1 MTKQMNS
8 QVVEEYR
15 AVKQEYAFDPSIF
28 NVDDDRVSRIKEIIS
43 TRLSVPDR
51 TLILLYAEYQSYRK
65 LGEQLGLSHMTVRRE
80 ILRIRKI
87 ILDEYGR
94 LNRND

>member
-28 NVDDDRVSRIKEIIS
+28 SVDDDRVSRIKEIIS

>member
-1 MTKQMNS
+1 MIRQMNNK
-8 QVVEEYR
+8 VVEEYR
-15 AVKQEYAFDPSIF
+15 AVKQDYAFDPDVF
-28 NVDDDRVSRIKEIIS
+28 NMDDERIRLIKEIIS

-51 TLILLYAEYQSYRK
+51 TMILLYAEYQAYRK
-65 LGEQLGLSHMTVRRE
+65 LGERLGLSHTTVRKE

-94 LNRND
+94 LNRNH

>member
-94 LNRND
+94 TNRND

>member
-15 AVKQEYAFDPSIF
+15 AVKQEYAYDPTIF
-28 NVDDDRVSRIKEIIS
+28 NVDSERVSRIKEIIS
-43 TRLSVPDR
+43 TSLSVPDR

-94 LNRND
+94 PDRND

>member
-1 MTKQMNS
+1 MTRQMNS

-15 AVKQEYAFDPSIF
+15 AVKQEYAYDATIF
-28 NVDDDRVSRIKEIIS
+28 NVDSDRVSRIKEIIC

-94 LNRND
+94 PDRND

>member
-1 MTKQMNS
+1 MTKQMNN

-94 LNRND
+94 LNSND

>member
-94 LNRND
+94 LNSND

>member
-28 NVDDDRVSRIKEIIS
+28 NQDEERTRLVKEIVS

-94 LNRND
+94 TNRND

>member
-1 MTKQMNS
+1 MTKRMNS
-8 QVVEEYR
+8 QVVDDYR
-15 AVKQEYAFDPSIF
+15 AIKQEYAFDPGPF
-28 NVDDDRVSRIKEIIS
+28 NGDENRVRRIKEIIS

-94 LNRND
+94 LDNED

>member
-28 NVDDDRVSRIKEIIS
+28 NVDNDRVSRIKEIIS

-94 LNRND
+94 LNSND

>member
-51 TLILLYAEYQSYRK
+51 TLILLYAEYQSYRR

>member
-43 TRLSVPDR
+43 SRLSVPDR

-94 LNRND
+94 LNSND

>member
-1 MTKQMNS
+1 MNS

-94 LNRND
+94 LNSND

>member
-8 QVVEEYR
+8 QVVDEYR
-15 AVKQEYAFDPSIF
+15 AVKQEYAFDPDVF
-28 NVDDDRVSRIKEIIS
+28 NQDDERTRKIKEIIS

-51 TLILLYAEYQSYRK
+51 TYILLYAEYQSYRK

-94 LNRND
+94 PDRND

>member
-8 QVVEEYR
+8 QVVDEYR

-94 LNRND
+94 LNSND

>member
-1 MTKQMNS
+1 MNS

-28 NVDDDRVSRIKEIIS
+28 NVDDDRVSWIKEIIS

-94 LNRND
+94 TNRND